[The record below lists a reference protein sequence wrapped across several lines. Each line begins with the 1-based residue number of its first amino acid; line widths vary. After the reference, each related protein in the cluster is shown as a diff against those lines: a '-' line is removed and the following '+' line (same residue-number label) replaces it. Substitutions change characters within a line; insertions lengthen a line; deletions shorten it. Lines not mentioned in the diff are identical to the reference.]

1 MSSSIISSNIN
12 SRSATNVP
20 SQFITKALSKALS
33 KTMLLGILSVSVSGC
48 IFEEQGIF
56 AKDKNQQD
64 SKDKAVEVV
73 SFGFNQSSNTQ
84 VGDGQVDYIERA
96 DIKISR
102 DNTQVTEKALFGK
115 DNSRQD
121 NDLTHY
127 LLATGVSIETTD
139 NYRKAAQVTIDDK
152 LAYYLL
158 WKDEE
163 TANTLREDTEYLPV
177 DISGQSG
184 VADDKSNQP
193 NKGFMTILNRL
204 PATKS
209 TSFAFPEGSTC
220 YVTRT
225 KIDKDHVQF
234 SSKDDSPYNS
244 LADWR
249 GDQSFKSEFA
259 ELSLGRNNDV
269 AVSYIS
275 NAPQAKRSDR
285 VKSYRGAVQLKNK
298 VYEATIIPAQDWSQD
313 SNPMT
318 ALVECQAYNK
328 VAADFIEDEIKK
340 VYN

>member
-1 MSSSIISSNIN
+1 MSSSIINAKIN
-12 SRSATNVP
+12 SRSATNIP
-20 SQFITKALSKALS
+20 SQFITKVLSKALP
-33 KTMLLGILSVSVSGC
+33 KAMLLGMLSASLSGC

-56 AKDKNQQD
+56 AKDKNKQD

-84 VGDGQVDYIERA
+84 VGDGQINYIERA

-102 DNTQVTEKALFGK
+102 DNTQITEKALFGK

-121 NDLTHY
+121 NDTTHY
-127 LLATGVSIETTD
+127 LLAKGVSIETTD

-152 LAYYLL
+152 LAYHLI
-158 WKDEE
+158 WKDKE
-163 TANTLREDTEYLPV
+163 TANTLREDIEYLPI
-177 DISGQSG
+177 DLTGQSG
-184 VADDKSNQP
+184 VTDDKSNQP
-193 NKGFMTILNRL
+193 KKGLMTILNRL
-204 PATKS
+204 PATKV

-234 SSKDDSPYNS
+234 SSKDDSPYKS
-244 LADWR
+244 LTDWR
-249 GDQSFKSEFA
+249 GDQSFKSEIA
-259 ELSLGRNNDV
+259 ELSLGRNNEV

-285 VKSYRGAVQLKNK
+285 VKSYRGAVQLKDK
-298 VYEATIIPAQDWSQD
+298 VYEAKIIPAQDWSQD

-328 VAADFIEDEIKK
+328 VAADFIESEIKR
-340 VYN
+340 VY